1 MLDLRFKKCLENQL
15 PSSLHFSFRGD
26 ENNSGHFAD
35 EEIGSVSRHGLSR
48 QTQGQNIGLLPA
60 VAI

>member
-1 MLDLRFKKCLENQL
+1 MFRKSAYQL
-15 PSSLHFSFRGD
+15 PDFSFRGD

-35 EEIGSVSRHGLSR
+35 EEIGSVSRHDLSR
-48 QTQGQNIGLLPA
+48 QTQGQNIGLLTA